1 MDYLSAFLLGALQGL
16 TEFLPVSSS
25 GHLVIG
31 HHLLGLANNLTFD
44 IAVHLGTLLAILIA
58 MRREVGII
66 LQGLTTSKS
75 AEASAGRRLMLMVVI
90 GTIPAA
96 VIGLLL
102 KDAISALFETLI
114 CTGLMLVVTGT
125 LLFVAE
131 RLSGGQRML
140 NSISVTDA
148 LLIGVAQAFALMPGL
163 SRSGTTLSSG
173 LLRGLEKETAARYA
187 FLLAI
192 PAIAGAAVL
201 ELPVILTGEIGMPL
215 SVLLFGVVISA
226 ITGYLAIRLLLHLV
240 QRGRLIFFS
249 YYTWLVGLFTIIYSL
264 LNM

>member
-1 MDYLSAFLLGALQGL
+1 LDYLSAFLLGALQGL